1 MFTRRFLLKGL
12 AAAAAAAALSRPAP
26 APAQGSSPMTETR
39 LMMGTFVTISIA
51 GTSPML
57 AADASGQAF
66 ARMAELENTLTR
78 FDSASPLGQLNAA
91 GVLHDAPAALLN
103 VTAASARMYGL
114 TSGAFDPTV
123 LPLLELLEKNT
134 GTSLSSQD
142 TAEAA
147 ELVGMNH
154 VRMEGRSIRLTR
166 SGMKMSLDGI
176 AKGYIADEGARVL
189 RAAGV
194 KNFLINAGGDLV
206 ARGHREGRPWR
217 VAVENPEKYHGKT
230 EYLATRTLTDEALA
244 TSGIYENILDKEG
257 VRHHLLNPATG
268 RCATLPGASAVAPS
282 AMKADALATAL
293 CVLSRP
299 VDFVEKL
306 PQAACLIC
314 LPQGHIRRSSRWG

>member
-293 CVLSRP
+293 CVLSCP